1 MKNFEWL
8 TPALLLALIG
18 MVYKW
23 GGELLTLYTNIQI
36 KFRELE
42 IRVSNAED
50 QDKTVLRKLEE
61 IARDVNQIRV
71 DLQDK
76 EDRE

>member
-1 MKNFEWL
+1 
-8 TPALLLALIG
+8 